1 MGFMAFYKILYW
13 QNIPSQIKVWDD
25 FDEIKIE
32 LPQRF
37 MVKIDQAA
45 KEKGL
50 TGNEDYLAQ
59 WNWSDEV
66 EIDGEPSEVAEKIKS
81 ELEEKYK

>member
-1 MGFMAFYKILYW
+1 MAFYKILYW
-13 QNIPSQIKVWDD
+13 QNIPSQIKIWDY

-32 LPQRF
+32 MPPRF

-50 TGNEDYLAQ
+50 IGNEDYLAQ
-59 WNWSDEV
+59 WNWSDEN

-81 ELEEKYK
+81 ELEEKFK